1 MRQEFNIFAPGHE
14 WYENSSIGLSLN
26 IPIFSGFQRI
36 SRLQQSKLNI
46 MEAEDNLK
54 LTEQSIKVE
63 VSNYEIQYHNALD
76 NIKNEKENLTLA
88 ESVYNNTQLEFQQGT
103 ASSLDLV
110 QAESAFREAQN
121 TYFNKLLNLYIA
133 RLDVEKSKG
142 SLMNFI
148 NNLK

>member
-1 MRQEFNIFAPGHE
+1 
-14 WYENSSIGLSLN
+14 
-26 IPIFSGFQRI
+26 
-36 SRLQQSKLNI
+36 